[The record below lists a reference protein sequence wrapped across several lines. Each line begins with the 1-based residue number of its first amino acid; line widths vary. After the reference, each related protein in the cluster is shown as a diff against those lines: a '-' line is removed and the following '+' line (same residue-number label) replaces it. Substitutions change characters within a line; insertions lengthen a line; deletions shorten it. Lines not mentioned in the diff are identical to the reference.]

1 MIDNVM
7 TDAEFDVL
15 DALYFVT
22 PFAEVVQ
29 ESGLPEAVVRD
40 ALRGMVH
47 RGWVR
52 CYQGPDTELM
62 PQEVVF
68 EEHYGAY
75 HYLATKAG
83 LLAHNGR

>member
-1 MIDNVM
+1 M

-22 PFAEVVQ
+22 PFLEVVR
-29 ESGLPEAVVRD
+29 ETGLSEVEVRD
-40 ALRGMVH
+40 TLGGLLN

-52 CYQGPDTELM
+52 CYQGPGKELM
-62 PQEVVF
+62 PDEVDFPQDFVR
-68 EEHYGAY
+68 Y

>member
-1 MIDNVM
+1 MEM

-22 PFAEVVQ
+22 PFADIIADT
-29 ESGLPEAVVRD
+29 GLTKIEVRD
-40 ALRGMVH
+40 TLGGLLN

-52 CYQGPDTELM
+52 CYEGPGKELM
-62 PQEVVF
+62 PHEVDFFQDF
-68 EEHYGAY
+68 ERY

>member
-1 MIDNVM
+1 MEM

-15 DALYFVT
+15 NVLYFVT
-22 PFAEVVQ
+22 PFQEVVA
-29 ESGLPEAVVRD
+29 ESGLSIESVRD
-40 ALRGMVH
+40 TLGGLLN

-52 CYQGPDTELM
+52 CYEGPGKELM
-62 PQEVVF
+62 PDEVDF
-68 EEHYGAY
+68 PEDFGRY